1 MGIKTKV
8 FTALV
13 LGAASVVGIVTSP
26 ALADN
31 NNAYLNNIA
40 MQMYAQN
47 QQRAAYS
54 PYAYNNYGNAYGA
67 NYGNALGNGS
77 YLYGAQTRGAG
88 AYGGYGNGYGNAY
101 GNYGRSN
108 HHGHWWH

>member
-8 FTALV
+8 TTALV
-13 LGAASVVGIVTSP
+13 LGAMSAVATFTSP
-26 ALADN
+26 ALAN
-31 NNAYLNNIA
+31 NYNNQYANEMA

-54 PYAYNNYGNAYGA
+54 PYAYGNYGLNGANALGNGAYLYGNQTRGGYGGGYGNAYGA
-67 NYGNALGNGS
+67 GY
-77 YLYGAQTRGAG
+77 G
-88 AYGGYGNGYGNAY
+88 AYGRGG
-101 GNYGRSN
+101 